1 MYSDGRGT
9 DKNICEARKWFL
21 LAAQNGNTSAQY
33 ELARIS
39 RFAVEPLRN
48 YEEALQ
54 WYLSAATQGHEVAQ
68 YELGQMYIQGI
79 GVERDEVQAHRWFCN
94 QQNRDIYMRN
104 IILPGCIAEVR
115 VFHRTRKKRCTG
127 LPKQQKMGQMGQG
140 MPCMNWGNII

>member
-1 MYSDGRGT
+1 IMYSDGRGT

-68 YELGQMYIQGI
+68 YE
-79 GVERDEVQAHRWFCN
+79 
-94 QQNRDIYMRN
+94 
-104 IILPGCIAEVR
+104 
-115 VFHRTRKKRCTG
+115 
-127 LPKQQKMGQMGQG
+127 
-140 MPCMNWGNII
+140 